1 MSMNPRMLVLAREA
15 QGLTQEE
22 LARKVGMAQ
31 SVINKAEKGG
41 RLLPDAS
48 LPPVATVL
56 RVTPGMLCWTDDV
69 LRVRDGKLF
78 PPEAAEPAAAHPAE
92 DTSQSEPASHA
103 SGAAVERDRGRC
115 AAVHAKDGH

>member
-56 RVTPGMLCWTDDV
+56 RVTPGMLCWTTMSTGSG
-69 LRVRDGKLF
+69 RQAFSTGSSRACRSAPCGRYK
-78 PPEAAEPAAAHPAE
+78 PE
-92 DTSQSEPASHA
+92 
-103 SGAAVERDRGRC
+103 
-115 AAVHAKDGH
+115 